1 MATFLIDLSPRDMQ
15 RRLGDALA
23 IYVDAMRYP
32 RGTEDHRASMWM
44 EHSRRKGWQ
53 AVAAVDVP
61 EGHDEA
67 PQSKILLDAPMI
79 GVAYGYCGAPD
90 QWWQQQVVQGMRR
103 AGLAQSEIGSLMNSY
118 FELTELHIHPSAQG
132 RGLGEALTR
141 RLLAGRGEAYV
152 LLSTPEIRR
161 REQPRMAAVPAAGFH
176 RHHPRPPLRRGST
189 RIRDP
194 GPHAAPLRWP
204 RAPASATSRGF
215 ASRRC

>member
-1 MATFLIDLSPRDMQ
+1 VATFLIDLSPRDMQ

-53 AVAAVDVP
+53 AVAAIDVP
-61 EGHDEA
+61 EGHGGA
-67 PQSKILLDAPMI
+67 LQSEILLDAPMI

-103 AGLAQSEIGSLMNSY
+103 AGLEHSEIGSLMNSY

-132 RGLGEALTR
+132 ADPAAAGRPRRGLRAAVNAR
-141 RLLAGRGEAYV
+141 DP
-152 LLSTPEIRR
+152 S
-161 REQPRMAAVPAAGFH
+161 REQPRMAAVQAAGFH

-189 RIRDP
+189 RVRDP
-194 GPHAAPLRWP
+194 GPPAAPL
-204 RAPASATSRGF
+204 G
-215 ASRRC
+215 